1 MFFKRNYLIIILLSL
16 LSFMFVKDNYYNR
29 IKTKLFNYNNS
40 INSNIIDN
48 SFDLLYANNQ
58 FNHDIVMLGNSI
70 TKGVDW
76 NELLGLNIS
85 NQGVSGDTTAM
96 ILERLRLVIQENPSH
111 VFIMS
116 GINDIYSEI
125 NNTEIV
131 SNMTQIISLLKSNN
145 IKPYIQSVLKVNYP
159 QEEVLKKNIIIDQ
172 LNDQLYELTID
183 EKIEFIDLNKLLS
196 DVNGLKKE
204 FTKDGVHLN
213 SSGYFEWSTILFK
226 IFDELGYYNN

>member
-1 MFFKRNYLIIILLSL
+1 
-16 LSFMFVKDNYYNR
+16 
-29 IKTKLFNYNNS
+29 
-40 INSNIIDN
+40 
-48 SFDLLYANNQ
+48 
-58 FNHDIVMLGNSI
+58 
-70 TKGVDW
+70 
-76 NELLGLNIS
+76 
-85 NQGVSGDTTAM
+85 
-96 ILERLRLVIQENPSH
+96 
-111 VFIMS
+111 
-116 GINDIYSEI
+116 
-125 NNTEIV
+125 
-131 SNMTQIISLLKSNN
+131 MTQIISLLKSNN

-213 SSGYFEWSTILFK
+213 SSGYLEWSTILFK